1 MEDITDQLDDMAKAM
16 TAAMMNSECND
27 PIVPVI
33 VLGRLLCELLV
44 ELGMDDEDK
53 AVEAFRDSLRSAR
66 KNRDSQEVH

>member
-1 MEDITDQLDDMAKAM
+1 MDDINNQLDDMAKAI

-44 ELGMDDEDK
+44 ELEMDDEDK
-53 AVEAFRDSLRSAR
+53 AVGAFVDSLRSAR
-66 KNRDSQEVH
+66 RNRDSQEVH